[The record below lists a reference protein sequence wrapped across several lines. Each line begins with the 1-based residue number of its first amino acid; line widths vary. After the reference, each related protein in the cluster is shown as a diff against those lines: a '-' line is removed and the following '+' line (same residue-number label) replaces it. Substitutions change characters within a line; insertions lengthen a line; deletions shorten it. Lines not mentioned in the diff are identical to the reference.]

1 MKPEFSIEGI
11 KDHVISVHLTDESG
25 TIDDVAAVVLKV
37 NRKILKI
44 NFYLVDY
51 KAKDAFNTFYVI

>member
-25 TIDDVAAVVLKV
+25 TIDDIAEVC
-37 NRKILKI
+37 
-44 NFYLVDY
+44 VDY
-51 KAKDAFNTFYVI
+51 GNENVEVPNELNIALGYKENSSLDS